1 MANTVLFK
9 PDHLE
14 YMRVQK
20 GEPEEIA
27 GIPGVSSTLTSIGA
41 KSIIAEDGTI
51 LGIIGLVPTLPGACE
66 VFILASEDQ
75 DAHSVGFARGVLRE
89 LLEIKPKYRR
99 IQAVTSVNNLVHQR
113 FIAWLGFVKEGTL
126 KKYGLKGDDM
136 VMWGL
141 T

>member
-1 MANTVLFK
+1 MAFRSPFK
-9 PDHLE
+9 AEHLE

-27 GIPGVSSTLTSIGA
+27 GIPGVSSTLCSLGA
-41 KSIIAEDGTI
+41 KSIIAEDGTV

-75 DAHSVGFARGVLRE
+75 GAHSIGFARGVLKE

-99 IQAVTSVNNLVHQR
+99 IQAVTSIDNLTHQR
-113 FIAWLGFVKEGTL
+113 FIEWLGFVREGVL
-126 KKYGLKGDDM
+126 KKYGLKGNDM

>member
-14 YMRVQK
+14 YMRVKK

-27 GIPGVSSTLTSIGA
+27 GIPGVSETLCSLGA
-41 KSIIAEDGTI
+41 KTVLSEDGKP

-66 VFILASEDQ
+66 VFIVASEDQ
-75 DAHSVGFARGVLRE
+75 MDYPISFARAVRRE

-99 IQAVTSVNNLVHQR
+99 IQAVTTHDLTHQR
-113 FIAWLGFVKEGTL
+113 FIEWLGFLKEGTL
-126 KKYGLKGDDM
+126 KKYGLKGNDM
-136 VMWGL
+136 IMWGL

>member
-1 MANTVLFK
+1 MASTFLFK

-27 GIPGVSSTLTSIGA
+27 GIPGVSLTLCSLGA
-41 KSIIAEDGTI
+41 KSIVAEDGTV

-75 DAHSVGFARGVLRE
+75 DAHSIGFARAVRKE
-89 LLEIKPKYRR
+89 LLEIKPKYHR
-99 IQAVTSVNNLVHQR
+99 IQAVTTDDKTHQR
-113 FIAWLGFVKEGTL
+113 FIEWLGFLKEGTL
-126 KKYGLKGDDM
+126 KKYGLKGNDM